1 MKKDKDTIRL
11 YKRIIIVSLVFLTL
25 GIFSNYMLF
34 WEYRKNN
41 DLIVANILNEVSIK
55 YPNINESDLIT
66 IINSTNYSKDNL
78 SRYGI

>member
-34 WEYRKNN
+34 
-41 DLIVANILNEVSIK
+41 
-55 YPNINESDLIT
+55 
-66 IINSTNYSKDNL
+66 
-78 SRYGI
+78 G